1 MALNYATAGALNW
14 SGHEGLEMKYMN
26 NYFGFCRI
34 FHAPDGAGSGGA
46 AAAEGDESG
55 ADEGNDNGAKD
66 AKPKTFDEILTDKA
80 YQAEFDRRVNK
91 ALETAR
97 DKWQTLADDKASEA
111 EKLAKMNKDEKAQ
124 YLHQKSVK
132 ALADREAAI
141 TKRELM
147 AEAKNTLAEKSLPST
162 LAELLVYTDAEA
174 CNASIG
180 VLEKAFQAAVESAVE
195 DRLKGGDPIKKAGNG
210 DKDLSDAESF
220 IGVIKANQVKRV

>member
-1 MALNYATAGALNW
+1 
-14 SGHEGLEMKYMN
+14 MKYMN
-26 NYFGFCRI
+26 NDFGFCRI

-46 AAAEGDESG
+46 AETEGDESG
-55 ADEGNDNGAKD
+55 ANEGNDDGAND

-97 DKWQTLADDKASEA
+97 DKWQVLADDKATEA
-111 EKLAKMNKDEKAQ
+111 EKLAKMTKDEKAQ
-124 YLHQKSVK
+124 YLQRKK
-132 ALADREAAI
+132 EKELADKEAAI

-147 AEAKNTLAEKSLPST
+147 AEAKNTLAEKGLPSA
-162 LAELLVYTDAEA
+162 LAELLVYTDADA

-180 VLEKAFQAAVESAVE
+180 TLEKAFQSAVEAAVEG
-195 DRLKGGDPIKKAGNG
+195 RLKGGNPIKKASNSN
-210 DKDLSDAESF
+210 KDLSDAESF